1 MFVSTD
7 IPFTSGVSADSVE
20 LDIPAIATTAKFVTP
35 GGAAAAT
42 TTSGGSGSS
51 APSETSG
58 ATASPTVSE
67 FPGAAGKV
75 KTGLSG
81 AAIGLGMALML

>member
-7 IPFTSGVSADSVE
+7 IPFASGVSADSVE

-35 GGAAAAT
+35 GGA
-42 TTSGGSGSS
+42 S
-51 APSETSG
+51 A
-58 ATASPTVSE
+58 TVSE

-81 AAIGLGMALML
+81 AVIGLGMALML